1 MGAVLPR
8 GRTTSRRQVQAC
20 EWLCEGSP
28 MAKSRANEQKLDI
41 RPVDRMSLLYVTKSN
56 LVVSKDG
63 VAYEDWFLPS
73 RDELDLVYEVQYKNN
88 IRGFSGGSYWSSS
101 ENLAQYAWNQNFGN
115 GTQGSGR
122 RQACSSK

>member
-1 MGAVLPR
+1 
-8 GRTTSRRQVQAC
+8 
-20 EWLCEGSP
+20 

-88 IRGFSGGSYWSSS
+88 IRGFSDSSCWSSS
-101 ENLAQYAWNQNFGN
+101 EYSPSSAWGQYFSSGPQYSYDRDDGN
-115 GTQGSGR
+115 R
-122 RQACSSK
+122 VRAVRAF